1 MDAPTRNHPSGHIDE
16 ANASAAKGQTMAD
29 AQTDRMIEAIT
40 KQIEVI
46 CKILGIDPAPMPN
59 DMDYDPQIIQD
70 LLDPDA

>member
-1 MDAPTRNHPSGHIDE
+1 
-16 ANASAAKGQTMAD
+16 MAD